1 MILNIQQV
9 FNISITPNTSNI
21 QNADPQRLIP
31 FPLKWTKIQMLT
43 LSLPSHNYTVMQRL
57 REHFNK
63 EKWMKC
69 KILHC
74 HQEKSVRM
82 TEIHLMKE

>member
-9 FNISITPNTSNI
+9 FNISLTPNTSNI
-21 QNADPQRLIP
+21 QNADPRRLIP

-43 LSLPSHNYTVMQRL
+43 LSLASHNYTVMRRL

-69 KILHC
+69 KILYS
-74 HQEKSVRM
+74 HQEKRVWMR
-82 TEIHLMKE
+82 EIHL